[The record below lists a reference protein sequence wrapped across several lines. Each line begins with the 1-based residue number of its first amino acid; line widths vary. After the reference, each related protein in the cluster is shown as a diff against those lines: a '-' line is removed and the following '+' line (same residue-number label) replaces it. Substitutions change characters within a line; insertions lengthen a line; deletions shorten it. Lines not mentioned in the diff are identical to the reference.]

1 VNQVTNGVAS
11 FEVSEIDAPYNN
23 EDQPLY
29 RQDSAKKEQEAGS
42 KRVQEY
48 AIEYYVINL
57 MKMKKAKE
65 EAPQYLEE
73 VKVKKGVSEQIEYTV
88 QERKEV
94 TDVLINLAEKDQSV
108 LEIET
113 LQIIIEF
120 KWTRYT
126 QLFFTI

>member
-1 VNQVTNGVAS
+1 M
-11 FEVSEIDAPYNN
+11 SEIDAPYNM

-29 RQDSAKKEQEAGS
+29 RQDSAKKEQETGS

-57 MKMKKAKE
+57 MKMKKARE
-65 EAPQYLEE
+65 EVPQYLDEI
-73 VKVKKGVSEQIEYTV
+73 KVKKGVSQQIEYTV

>member
-1 VNQVTNGVAS
+1 
-11 FEVSEIDAPYNN
+11 
-23 EDQPLY
+23 
-29 RQDSAKKEQEAGS
+29 
-42 KRVQEY
+42 
-48 AIEYYVINL
+48 

-65 EAPQYLEE
+65 EVPPQDFEE

-88 QERKEV
+88 QERREV

>member
-1 VNQVTNGVAS
+1 
-11 FEVSEIDAPYNN
+11 
-23 EDQPLY
+23 
-29 RQDSAKKEQEAGS
+29 
-42 KRVQEY
+42 
-48 AIEYYVINL
+48 

-65 EAPQYLEE
+65 EVPQDFEE

-88 QERKEV
+88 QERREV